1 MIVREFKNELKNEII
16 NYVDEIFN
24 IKEVDK
30 ISFFTKGIRKK
41 MLNFGAKLLE
51 GWYENNIGTGY
62 QGTKINIVKDG
73 KEEELTFIDNL
84 SKTYTTCLGDIS
96 IKRSYY
102 FKKENSYIPL
112 EEKYPYLKDSF
123 FPEIKEM
130 SCLVSCIDPY
140 GIASDLLNR
149 IGGIKVS
156 AASLERI
163 TKEIGGELAKDEDNK
178 TENILEN
185 RDKVER
191 SNKIEDIIVISADGA
206 HIKIDKEWKEVKSG
220 AVYGITKD
228 VSSDE
233 IRAVNKSYI
242 SRVENCHDFGK
253 RIYLESLKRNVDKS
267 KRVITI
273 GDGARWIWD
282 QFDLHFPNS
291 IQVIDWYHATEHL
304 YNIASLIYKDD
315 DNEKKDFEKEL
326 KDNLYEGN
334 IHNFKKLVISKIED
348 KKIKEGCN
356 KYKQIEVENNYFMKN
371 IEKMQYKDFE
381 SKGYPIGSGVIEG
394 ACKNLVQIRMKRNGM
409 NWSNEGAHA
418 VLQLRCLYLSDRW
431 NEVEEYTEQKR
442 A

>member
-1 MIVREFKNELKNEII
+1 MIIDDFKEELKIEFL

-30 ISFFTKGIRKK
+30 ISIFTKSIRKK
-41 MLNFGAKLLE
+41 MLNFGAKMLE
-51 GWYENNIGTGY
+51 NWYKNNIGTGY
-62 QGTKINIVKDG
+62 QGTKLTIIKNN
-73 KEEELTFIDNL
+73 KEKELTFIDNL

-96 IKRSYY
+96 IKRAYY

-112 EEKYPYLKDSF
+112 EEKHSYLKDSF

-149 IGGIKVS
+149 IGAIKVS
-156 AASLERI
+156 ATSIKKI
-163 TKEIGGELAKDEDNK
+163 TKEIGGDLAKNEDEKAKDILN
-178 TENILEN
+178 NISN
-185 RDKVER
+185 IER
-191 SNKIEDIIVISADGA
+191 SNKVEDILVVSADGA
-206 HIKIDKEWKEVKSG
+206 HVKIDKEWKEVKSG

-228 VSSDE
+228 TSSNE
-233 IRAVNKSYI
+233 IKAVNKTYI
-242 SRVENCHDFGK
+242 SRVENCHNFGN
-253 RIYLESLKRNVDKS
+253 RIYLEALKRNVDKS
-267 KRVITI
+267 SLVITI

-291 IQVIDWYHATEHL
+291 VQIIDWYHATEHL
-304 YNIASLIYKDD
+304 YKITSLIYKDD
-315 DNEKKDFEKEL
+315 DKEKKDFEKVL

-334 IHNFKKLVISKIED
+334 IHNLKRLVFEKTVN
-348 KKIKEGCN
+348 KKIKDGSN
-356 KYKQIEVENNYFMKN
+356 KYKQIEVEINYFMKN

-381 SKGYPIGSGVIEG
+381 DKGYPIGSGVIEG

-409 NWSNEGAHA
+409 RWSNDGAHA

-431 NEVEEYTEQKR
+431 NEVEEYAEQKS